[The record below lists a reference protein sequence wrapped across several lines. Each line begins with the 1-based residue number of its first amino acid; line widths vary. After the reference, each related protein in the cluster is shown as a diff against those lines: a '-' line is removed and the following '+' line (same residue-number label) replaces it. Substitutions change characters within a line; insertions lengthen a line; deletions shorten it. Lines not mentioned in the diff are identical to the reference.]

1 MKSEM
6 KRYTEA
12 NREAWNE
19 VMPLHQ
25 RAAKEMWN
33 DSFSQPGFVA
43 LDEAEIESWQTARNQ
58 RVSIFS

>member
-1 MKSEM
+1 MKSGI

-33 DSFSQPGFVA
+33 DSFS
-43 LDEAEIESWQTARNQ
+43 
-58 RVSIFS
+58 